1 MWPKYAF
8 GDQKCLIR
16 NQDMSFGNP
25 PHHGTKNCRPL
36 EKKSIL
42 FIFSFHGPKSGVLG
56 QKNGGFEC
64 FGPGVR

>member
-16 NQDMSFGNP
+16 NKDMPFGNP
-25 PHHGTKNCRPL
+25 PHHGTKIADCL
-36 EKKSIL
+36 KIVF
-42 FIFSFHGPKSGVLG
+42 FIFWPFMGQKVVFGV